1 MMRPRLQQLDAVAL
15 YDGVA
20 PPERLLWLR
29 VIAQAVAD
37 ATDGP
42 VMAGGQIIDDAG
54 RRVDPRQDARDW
66 ILVADD
72 NFLAVCDLAGVNPD
86 LVRRAIQ

>member
-1 MMRPRLQQLDAVAL
+1 M
-15 YDGVA
+15 
-20 PPERLLWLR
+20 WLR

-42 VMAGGQIIDDAG
+42 IMKGGRIFDDAG

-72 NFLAVCDLAGVNPD
+72 NFLAVCDLAGVSPD
-86 LVRRAIQ
+86 LVRQAIQ